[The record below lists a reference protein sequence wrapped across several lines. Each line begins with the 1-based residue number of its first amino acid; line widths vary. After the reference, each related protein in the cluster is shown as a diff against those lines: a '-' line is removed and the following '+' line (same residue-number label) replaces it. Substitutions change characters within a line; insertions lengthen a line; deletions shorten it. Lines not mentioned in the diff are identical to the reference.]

1 MNVLNVQNLRKSIG
15 ARTLFDGIGFA
26 IDEGEKVGL
35 IGANGAGK
43 STLLRI
49 LAGEDGYEEGG
60 IIALQ
65 RGARIAYLAQEPT
78 FRPGQTIRAAAAEG
92 NAEVHEALVAYHEV
106 TARLAVFA
114 GAPAPGDDASATEP
128 LDRLLTRQSD
138 LAARLDRLGGWER
151 ESTVEAMLTRLGEI
165 DWDRTVDDLSGGEKK
180 RVALARTLLARP
192 ELLLL
197 DEPTNH
203 LDADTVLWLE
213 EHLADYPGAVILIT
227 HDRYF
232 LDRVVDRLLEVAA
245 GALTSYPGGYTDYLE
260 AKAER
265 MAQLAAEEGKR
276 LRLIEKELEWAR
288 RAPPARTGKSRARL
302 QRIDA
307 LKTEQSRYKKTV
319 RTREVE
325 LDAAPAP
332 RLGRTVLELN
342 DVAKSYG
349 ERTLIRDFTAGLRA
363 GQRVGI
369 IGPNGAGKTTL
380 LRILL
385 GEEAADKGEV
395 EIGVNTKIA
404 YFDQRRS
411 DLDDDA
417 SVYESVADTDWVTVG
432 GRRVHL
438 RSYLEEFLFPTAIQ
452 EQKVR
457 SLSGG
462 ERNRLLLAKLLLQES
477 NLLILDEPTN
487 DLDLVTLQT
496 LEAMLEDYD
505 GCVLVVTHD
514 RFFLD
519 KVATDLWVFEGDGVV
534 RPHAGGYDL
543 YRRLRDEREAA
554 EAAAR
559 REREEAEVRRRER
572 QKQAQATSSGAP
584 SSPADTSSSTE
595 TARPK
600 KLTWK
605 EQRELEGIEAEILA
619 AETARD
625 ELEARLADPAFY
637 GAGGGNVAETN
648 AAYQEAIA
656 RVEALYARWAELEE
670 RQAG

>member
-1 MNVLNVQNLRKSIG
+1 MNILNVQNLRKTIG
-15 ARTLFDGIGFA
+15 PRTLFDGVSFA
-26 IDEGEKVGL
+26 VDEGEKVGL
-35 IGANGAGK
+35 IGANGSGK
-43 STLLRI
+43 SSLMRI
-49 LAGEDGYEEGG
+49 VAGVDGFEEGG
-60 IIALQ
+60 VLALQ
-65 RGARIAYLAQEPT
+65 RGARVGYLAQEPI
-78 FRPGQTIRAAAAEG
+78 FQPGQTIRAAAAEG
-92 NAEVHEALVAYHEV
+92 NREIHEALTAYHEV
-106 TARLAVFA
+106 SRDLAA
-114 GAPAPGDDASATEP
+114 NGADLE
-128 LDRLLTRQSD
+128 RLLARQGE
-138 LAARLDRLGGWER
+138 LAARLDRLGGWDW
-151 ESTVEAMLTRLGEI
+151 ESRVEAMLTRLGVSG
-165 DWDRTVDDLSGGEKK
+165 WDRPVDALSGGEKK
-180 RVALARTLLARP
+180 RVALARTLLAQP

-213 EHLADYPGAVILIT
+213 EHLADYPGALLLIT

-232 LDRVVDRLLEVAA
+232 LDRVVDRLIEVSAA
-245 GALTSYPGGYTDYLE
+245 ALTPYPGGYTEYLE

-276 LRLIEKELEWAR
+276 LKLIEKELEWAR

-307 LKTEQSRYKKTV
+307 LADEQRRYKKTV

-332 RLGRTVLELN
+332 RLGRTVLELKN
-342 DVAKSYG
+342 VSKSYDG
-349 ERTLIRDFTAGLRA
+349 RTLLRGFGAGLRA

-385 GEEAADKGEV
+385 GEERPDGGEV
-395 EIGVNTKIA
+395 EVGVNTRIA

-411 DLDDDA
+411 DLDGEA
-417 SVYESVADTDWVTVG
+417 SVYEAVADTDWVTVG
-432 GRRVHL
+432 GRKVHL
-438 RSYLEEFLFPTAIQ
+438 RSYLEDFLFPTSVQ
-452 EQKVR
+452 QQKVR

-477 NLLILDEPTN
+477 NLLVLDEPTN

-496 LEAMLEDYD
+496 LETMLEDYA

-514 RFFLD
+514 RYFLD
-519 KVATDLWVFEGDGVV
+519 KVATDLWVFEGEGVV
-534 RPHAGGYDL
+534 HAHAGGYDL

-554 EAAAR
+554 EAEAR
-559 REREEAEVRRRER
+559 AERER
-572 QKQAQATSSGAP
+572 KQAAKVTP
-584 SSPADTSSSTE
+584 PRPPAEKSSS
-595 TARPK
+595 K
-600 KLTWK
+600 KLSWK
-605 EQRELEGIEAEILA
+605 EQRELEAIEGEILA

-637 GAGGGNVAETN
+637 GAGGGDVASIH

-656 RVEALYARWAELEE
+656 KVETLYARWAELEE
-670 RQAG
+670 KAAG